1 MSDSMTNRLRLK
13 DYEPLTEI
21 YASLFRQRC
30 NCKMG
35 VSDYHING
43 EWDDN
48 GWDCKIMSPKEISEN
63 EQVFIQQEPLRKVL
77 IAFI

>member
-1 MSDSMTNRLRLK
+1 
-13 DYEPLTEI
+13 
-21 YASLFRQRC
+21 
-30 NCKMG
+30 MG